1 MGIIISVLITW
12 FNRKPKATF
21 KYDIIRLGLC
31 VNWRDYNFNTVLL
44 TSLSNVMPST
54 IQILLTLI
62 FNAFQV
68 VRKIL
73 NNNLDI
79 QIIND
84 IQFKIS

>member
-1 MGIIISVLITW
+1 
-12 FNRKPKATF
+12 
-21 KYDIIRLGLC
+21 
-31 VNWRDYNFNTVLL
+31 
-44 TSLSNVMPST
+44 MPST

-84 IQFKIS
+84 IQFKISSSLLQLMSFFQLSLVKV

>member
-1 MGIIISVLITW
+1 
-12 FNRKPKATF
+12 
-21 KYDIIRLGLC
+21 
-31 VNWRDYNFNTVLL
+31 
-44 TSLSNVMPST
+44 MPST

-68 VRKIL
+68 VRKLL

>member
-1 MGIIISVLITW
+1 M
-12 FNRKPKATF
+12 K
-21 KYDIIRLGLC
+21 C
-31 VNWRDYNFNTVLL
+31 LL
-44 TSLSNVMPST
+44 LYK
-54 IQILLTLI
+54 LLTLI

-84 IQFKIS
+84 IQFKISSSSLQLMSFFQLSLVKV